1 MFSITELIV
10 APATVAGPGSRGIVR
25 LSGDGLD
32 RVLEALFGA
41 EPPGFATAGGLPR
54 LVAARFRV
62 ASLGRE
68 WGEIAVD
75 ILHWP
80 GPGGPV
86 GGPLAEVQLPGSA
99 VLVEAVV
106 AEACRH
112 GARLARGGEFTLRA
126 FLTGR
131 LDLVQA
137 EAVVAVVNARSPA
150 EFSSALDRLGGGA
163 GVALAAVQADLLDL
177 LADIEAAIDFAD
189 TATPDAVPVGPT
201 WTHVA
206 ERIAGCKGAVARV
219 AADLA
224 GRDAAATELPL
235 VVIVGSSNIGKS
247 SLFNSLVGRAAAI
260 VADEMGTTRDWLEAR
275 LGDATGGTCLLV
287 DLPGLEAAEPADPIA
302 REAAARARDVIE
314 RADLVLACS
323 DAGADGAATARGH
336 GACLEVVTRC
346 DVAGSAGGTAR
357 EHLPR
362 ERRRILTSSLT
373 GVGIGELR
381 VAILEAVRRLPCGGS
396 LATLRLAVGC
406 DLACEALAMAG
417 EAVAVALAGGF
428 VDESLVAAHL
438 RRAVDAVADVTGA
451 AVGSD
456 LLDRI
461 FSRHCIGK

>member
-1 MFSITELIV
+1 MFSTTELIV

-41 EPPGFATAGGLPR
+41 EPPGFATAGGRPR
-54 LVAARFRV
+54 LVAARFRA

-150 EFSSALDRLGGGA
+150 ELSSALDRLGGGA

-189 TATPDAVPVGPT
+189 AATPDAVPVGPM

-206 ERIAGCKGAVARV
+206 ERIAGCEGAVARV

-247 SLFNSLVGRAAAI
+247 SLFNALVGRAAAI
-260 VADEMGTTRDWLEAR
+260 VADELGTTRDWLEAR

-287 DLPGLEAAEPADPIA
+287 DLPGLEAVEPADPIA

-314 RADLVLACS
+314 RADLVTEMKMVRHPFREQGVKAQ
-323 DAGADGAATARGH
+323 RGI
-336 GACLEVVTRC
+336 E
-346 DVAGSAGGTAR
+346 
-357 EHLPR
+357 
-362 ERRRILTSSLT
+362 
-373 GVGIGELR
+373 
-381 VAILEAVRRLPCGGS
+381 
-396 LATLRLAVGC
+396 
-406 DLACEALAMAG
+406 
-417 EAVAVALAGGF
+417 F
-428 VDESLVAAHL
+428 
-438 RRAVDAVADVTGA
+438 
-451 AVGSD
+451 
-456 LLDRI
+456 
-461 FSRHCIGK
+461 

>member
-1 MFSITELIV
+1 M
-10 APATVAGPGSRGIVR
+10 
-25 LSGDGLD
+25 
-32 RVLEALFGA
+32 
-41 EPPGFATAGGLPR
+41 
-54 LVAARFRV
+54 AARFRV

-163 GVALAAVQADLLDL
+163 GVALSAVQADLLDL

-189 TATPDAVPVGPT
+189 AATPDAVPVGPT

-260 VADEMGTTRDWLEAR
+260 VADEMGTTRDWLEA
-275 LGDATGGTCLLV
+275 
-287 DLPGLEAAEPADPIA
+287 GLEAAEPADPIA